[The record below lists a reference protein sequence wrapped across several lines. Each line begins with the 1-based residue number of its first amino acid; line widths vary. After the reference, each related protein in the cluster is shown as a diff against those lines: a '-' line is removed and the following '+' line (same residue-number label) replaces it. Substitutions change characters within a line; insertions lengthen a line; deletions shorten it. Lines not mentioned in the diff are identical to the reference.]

1 MISDAEL
8 IAQTT
13 RWIETVIVANN
24 FCPFA
29 AREVQRDS
37 IRYRVVRDS
46 APEPCLL
53 AVAEECLR
61 LDDDPD
67 TETTL
72 VVFLEAFADFYDYL
86 DFVAIAEELLLEQ
99 GYEGVYQLA
108 SFHPEYLFDGSDTQ
122 DPANYTNRSPYP
134 MLHLLRESS
143 IERAL
148 QDYPGAEDIPQ
159 HNIDSTRRMGLERM
173 QALLAACCHAVSE

>member
-46 APEPCLL
+46 APEPGLL
-53 AVAEECLR
+53 AVGEECLR

-72 VVFLEAFADFYDYL
+72 VVFPDAFAEFYDYL

-108 SFHPEYLFDGSDTQ
+108 SFHPEYLFDGSDEQ

-143 IERAL
+143 VERAL
-148 QDYPGAEDIPQ
+148 LNYPRAEDIPQ
-159 HNIDSTRRMGLERM
+159 RNIDSARRMGLAQM
-173 QALLAACCHAVSE
+173 QALLAACRQEKD